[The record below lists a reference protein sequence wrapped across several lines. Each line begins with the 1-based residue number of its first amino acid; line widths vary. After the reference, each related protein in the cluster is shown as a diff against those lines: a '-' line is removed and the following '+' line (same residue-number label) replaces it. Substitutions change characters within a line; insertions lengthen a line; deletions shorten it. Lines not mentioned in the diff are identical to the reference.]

1 MLYLDKL
8 FDMQQEEQLPN
19 ENIEEKLTQEQTDE
33 LINNIENATE
43 NEGNPEEINPS
54 ELEITTLKAQL
65 EEQKDKYLRLYADF
79 DNFKKRNAKERLD
92 LIQTA
97 AKDTIISM
105 LPVLDDFERAIKASE
120 NLTDVTQA
128 KEGLSLIYQKMLN
141 TLQQKGLKSIETIGE
156 KFNVEQHEALT
167 EIPAP
172 TPEMVGKVVDQVEK
186 GYYLNDKIIRFAKVV
201 VGKKID

>member
-1 MLYLDKL
+1 
-8 FDMQQEEQLPN
+8 MQQEEPLPN

-33 LINNIENATE
+33 LIYNIENATE
-43 NEGNPEEINPS
+43 NEGNSEQTNPS

-120 NLTDVTQA
+120 NLTDVAQA
-128 KEGLSLIYQKMLN
+128 REGLSLIYQKMLN

-156 KFNVEQHEALT
+156 EFNVEQHEALT

-172 TPEMVGKVVDQVEK
+172 TPEIVGKVVDQVEK

>member
-1 MLYLDKL
+1 
-8 FDMQQEEQLPN
+8 MQQEEPLPN

-33 LINNIENATE
+33 LIYNIENATE
-43 NEGNPEEINPS
+43 NEGNSEQTNPS

-120 NLTDVTQA
+120 NLTDVAQA
-128 KEGLSLIYQKMLN
+128 REGLSLIYQKMLN

-156 KFNVEQHEALT
+156 EFNVEQHEALT

-172 TPEMVGKVVDQVEK
+172 TPEIVGKVVNQVEK

>member
-1 MLYLDKL
+1 MIYLDKP
-8 FDMQQEEQLPN
+8 FDMQHEEQIPH
-19 ENIEEKLTQEQTDE
+19 ENQEEKLAQEQTDE

-43 NEGNPEEINPS
+43 QDVNAEETNPS
-54 ELEITTLKAQL
+54 DIEIATLKAQL

-120 NLTDVTQA
+120 NLTDVAQA
-128 KEGLSLIYQKMLN
+128 KEGLSLIYQKMWN
-141 TLQQKGLKSIETIGE
+141 TLQQKGLKSIDAIGTE
-156 KFNVEQHEALT
+156 FNVELHEALT
-167 EIPAP
+167 EIPSP
-172 TPEMVGKVVDQVEK
+172 TPDMAGKVVDQIEK

-201 VGKKID
+201 VGKQID